1 LVNINNLNYL
11 NYKKKVKNWGQP
23 LNGDKIVLIQG
34 LTPHLHTR
42 QLSLALGAN
51 GEIIKHKCA
60 LNEVKYGAVGLG

>member
-1 LVNINNLNYL
+1 M
-11 NYKKKVKNWGQP
+11 KNWGQP